1 MIHLDPV
8 PASIMM
14 SESQRPTVW
23 QVIPSIPPRHTF
35 LETSGLSHDPFI
47 TPVAEEELKS
57 AEPQPYLYS
66 YFCPPPLVPT
76 IEGQT
81 TFQTL
86 RMRRHTFVYGEPGD
100 GKTTLRLALEANCR
114 TVLDHTLV
122 VTYDLGEDIKRPL
135 TWQEHADRL
144 AKALAIDLFVQVAEQ
159 FNPLVLTPTSE
170 QVTALQQQFRLGGRH
185 LQRLA
190 RQILDQPS
198 PNAQGGLS
206 AYWPTIGKSSIR
218 YVPSSN
224 QLLDLIRQC
233 LTPDPISSSPS
244 NALDALQKGLQAAR
258 VWNFSQVV
266 VLVDGVDT
274 RQRATEDMMALIE
287 PLLADLARWES
298 AGVYFKFFLP
308 LDLQAIV
315 AARVQTLHLPAGYFE
330 AKIVWNDDALRELLA
345 QRFRAAGSHYVG
357 FDALAG
363 EDLQGRLDALIIQSA
378 AGSPRRMLRVI
389 SSLIDEHVA
398 SPQFA
403 SRFSAQ
409 DWESTRTKAYRIW
422 GDDLPSLSSIQP

>member
-1 MIHLDPV
+1 MLEPEPV
-8 PASIMM
+8 SVFTMLKDR
-14 SESQRPTVW
+14 QPTMW
-23 QVIPSIPPRHTF
+23 QVPPRFVF
-35 LETSGLSHDPFI
+35 LETIGLAHDPFV

-66 YFCPPPLVPT
+66 YFCPPPLVPK
-76 IEGQT
+76 IGGQT

-86 RMRRHTFVYGEPGD
+86 RTLRHAFVYGEPGD

-122 VTYDLGEDIKRPL
+122 VTYDLGEDIERPL

-159 FNPLVLTPTSE
+159 FNPLVLTPTPE
-170 QVTALQQQFRLGGRH
+170 QVAALQQQFRLGGRH
-185 LQRLA
+185 LKHLA
-190 RQILDQPS
+190 RQILAQPS
-198 PNAQGGLS
+198 SNVSGGLS
-206 AYWPTIGKSSIR
+206 VYWPAIGKSSVR
-218 YVPSSN
+218 YVPASK
-224 QLLDLIRQC
+224 QVLDLIRQC
-233 LTPDPISSSPS
+233 LAPESDPSSSPTGIDPLH
-244 NALDALQKGLQAAR
+244 AGLQAAGL
-258 VWNFSQVV
+258 WNYSQVV

-274 RQRATEDMMALIE
+274 RQQATQNMMALIE

-298 AGVYFKFFLP
+298 ARVYFKFFLP
-308 LDLQAIV
+308 LELQAIV
-315 AARVQTLHLPAGYFE
+315 AARVQTLDLSAGYFE
-330 AKIVWNDDALRELLA
+330 AKMMWDDDSLRELLA

-363 EDLQGRLDALIIQSA
+363 EDLHGRLDALIIQAA

-398 SPQFA
+398 SPQFTA
-403 SRFSAQ
+403 RFSAQ
-409 DWESTRTKAYRIW
+409 DWLRTRLAARQIW
-422 GDDLPSLSSIQP
+422 NYELPSLSSIQP